1 MCQNEALIDAW
12 LVVFQNVVGL
22 VDYDYAYMVSF
33 KAIENTIDRK
43 NPLPRRLKGDKL
55 LMALALN
62 FGEHCFE
69 EHKDI
74 LRKIQNICGDTN
86 FIIRLD
92 GVQFLNQY
100 LLRHKAKLIG
110 NPRLE

>member
-1 MCQNEALIDAW
+1 
-12 LVVFQNVVGL
+12 
-22 VDYDYAYMVSF
+22 MVKFNSLDIVYSF

-100 LLRHKAKLIG
+100 LLRHKATLIG

>member
-1 MCQNEALIDAW
+1 M
-12 LVVFQNVVGL
+12 VGL
-22 VDYDYAYMVSF
+22 VDYDYAYMVSY

-55 LMALALN
+55 LMALALS

-100 LLRHKAKLIG
+100 LLKHKDKIIG
-110 NPRLE
+110 STRFE

>member
-1 MCQNEALIDAW
+1 M
-12 LVVFQNVVGL
+12 
-22 VDYDYAYMVSF
+22 
-33 KAIENTIDRK
+33 DRK
-43 NPLPRRLKGDKL
+43 NPLPRRIRGDKL

-74 LRKIQNICGDTN
+74 LRKIQNICCDTS

-100 LLRHKAKLIG
+100 LLKHRSKLIG
-110 NPRLE
+110 TPRLE

>member
-1 MCQNEALIDAW
+1 M
-12 LVVFQNVVGL
+12 VGL

-62 FGEHCFE
+62 FGENCFE

-100 LLRHKAKLIG
+100 LLRHRGKLIG

>member
-1 MCQNEALIDAW
+1 
-12 LVVFQNVVGL
+12 
-22 VDYDYAYMVSF
+22 
-33 KAIENTIDRK
+33 
-43 NPLPRRLKGDKL
+43 
-55 LMALALN
+55 MALALN

-100 LLRHKAKLIG
+100 LLRHKATLAG